1 MSFIAD
7 LHLHSRFAYA
17 CSKSLNL
24 TNMAAWAKVK
34 GINLLSGADFTHP
47 AWLAELEDNLTPVA
61 DGYFQFDDM
70 KFVLGTEVSC
80 VFSQGSHSRRVHMLL
95 FVPTFD
101 VVHRIRAML
110 EGLGSKLSGDGRP
123 IVGIPARELAAR
135 LFDIDESCMLVPA
148 HIWTPWY
155 GLLGSKSGFNS
166 LEECFGDM
174 AVHIPAV
181 ETGLSSD
188 PEMNWR
194 VSGLK
199 GKTIVSFSDAHSLP
213 NMGRELTVFEGNAS
227 YHDLVAGL
235 NGNLVERTLEF
246 FPEAGKYHFSGHR
259 KCSVSQSADETARF
273 GNICPACGRPMTLGV
288 VHRVQELSSETD
300 WSEEGFNRPYTKL
313 VPLIELVAY
322 SMGKGRTAKPVSS
335 AYQRI
340 CAELGGE
347 VKVLTQVGYDDLYQ
361 VGGEDLAETVTKVRQ
376 GSVQITAG
384 FDGQYGVV
392 QPE

>member
-1 MSFIAD
+1 
-7 LHLHSRFAYA
+7 
-17 CSKSLNL
+17 
-24 TNMAAWAKVK
+24 
-34 GINLLSGADFTHP
+34 
-47 AWLAELEDNLTPVA
+47 
-61 DGYFQFDDM
+61 
-70 KFVLGTEVSC
+70 
-80 VFSQGSHSRRVHMLL
+80 
-95 FVPTFD
+95 
-101 VVHRIRAML
+101 
-110 EGLGSKLSGDGRP
+110 
-123 IVGIPARELAAR
+123 
-135 LFDIDESCMLVPA
+135 MLVPA

-199 GKTIVSFSDAHSLP
+199 GKTIVSFSDAYSLP
-213 NMGRELTVFEGNAS
+213 NMGRELTVFEGNAG
-227 YHDLVAGL
+227 YLDLVAGL

-259 KCSVSQSADETARF
+259 KCAVSQGADETARF
-273 GNICPACGRPMTLGV
+273 GNICPECGRPLTLGV
-288 VHRVQELSSETD
+288 VHRVQELSSETG

-335 AYQRI
+335 A
-340 CAELGGE
+340 
-347 VKVLTQVGYDDLYQ
+347 
-361 VGGEDLAETVTKVRQ
+361 
-376 GSVQITAG
+376 
-384 FDGQYGVV
+384 
-392 QPE
+392 